1 VCAAFAASG
10 GAAVAVDG
18 EMIDVPVVERARA
31 VLRSAG
37 LAS

>member
-1 VCAAFAASG
+1 
-10 GAAVAVDG
+10 VDG